1 MMSEPA
7 VKPIVYVVDDDPAML
22 RALSRLL
29 TLTGHAVQTF
39 ASATDF
45 LTQHQP
51 ANRGCVLA
59 DLRMPGPSG
68 LDLQSA
74 LARSG
79 NPLPVVFLTGHG
91 DIPTSVH
98 AMKGG
103 AEDFLTKP
111 PRKEALLAAVERA
124 LARDAAAFE
133 QQAHQRE
140 LRQRFESLT
149 PREREVLTHV
159 IAGELNKEIAAD
171 LGAAEGTI
179 KAHRASIME
188 KLQAHTPTELGR
200 ITQELASFS
209 PKAANH
215 AQAE

>member
-1 MMSEPA
+1 MPPTS
-7 VKPIVYVVDDDPAML
+7 PIVYVVDDDPSML
-22 RALSRLL
+22 RALSRLI
-29 TLTGHAVQTF
+29 TLTGHAVETF
-39 ASATDF
+39 PSATDF
-45 LTQHQP
+45 LTRHQST
-51 ANRGCVLA
+51 NRGCVVA

-79 NPLPVVFLTGHG
+79 NPLPIVFLTGHG

-98 AMKGG
+98 AMKAG

-111 PRKEALLAAVERA
+111 PRKEDLLAAVERA

-133 QQAHQRE
+133 KDARQRE

-159 IAGELNKEIAAD
+159 VTGKLNKEIAAD

-188 KLQAHTPTELGR
+188 KLQAHSPAELGR
-200 ITQELASFS
+200 ITQELGSFPQETDS
-209 PKAANH
+209 R
-215 AQAE
+215 AQAEQP